1 MPADV
6 RLVHAF
12 VAQDGDRDAANHGG
26 RRRLPLHRLPL
37 RPHRRLPHRCRGRAR
52 AGRRA
57 VAQDQVGSA
66 AVPRDGVRVPRR
78 LRRGPRTHPLLPL
91 LPDGRRKRLH
101 DRPLRL
107 PLVRHGRDPLRLR
120 RLVGHD
126 GRDRRQRKDHRRVR
140 RRPRQRR
147 ARLSQR
153 RPQRRLLDG
162 RRDGL
167 RRRRPRPRGRLDRL
181 RRPLLHLRRR
191 RPGAGDAV
199 PRRLWL
205 WRLIDCALCARG
217 GRDLHQGGG
226 RRRGPGRQ
234 GRGGDRRGRPAQPG
248 RHRGQ
253 RRRQRRRRGG
263 HGLRPLRLV
272 WRGELR
278 RPPRRRLVAD
288 DRRRRL
294 GRAHVPARALGRGH
308 PRLHGHLLRR
318 HRPDARP
325 RREGHRVGP
334 QDAAAR
340 LDAADDA
347 VRLRARRDAAPRR
360 DVRHV
365 RRRLRRR
372 RRLLLAAQG
381 LLLRRLRPVGRLRH
395 RLRHRVLH
403 VLLVHASAGG
413 RQRLPHR
420 RRHQHHLRARARLQ
434 VRHRPRLRRR
444 LHRLRR
450 PLPRRL
456 LRHLARRARHACH
469 PRHLPVDRRVRPG
482 LRQRG
487 RHRRDVRAAPV
498 RPREDG
504 RARRRG
510 QHHRRH
516 RQGLRHRLRLPRR
529 PRPLRRLC
537 DAPLGRGRHH
547 DRRPARPDH
556 LRRPARR
563 RDAALLVLG
572 HDHEVGRHGRQRDGH
587 RDQAPV
593 RRQPE
598 PAHPQPPRPAR
609 LRHVHQ
615 DLDRR
620 VAAGDDRA
628 GRPRHALARP
638 LRRLL
643 RHALRHRPARGRHR
657 LRHPDGDLVVQHGRR
672 VGQRQEVHRQGRPQ
686 RPDRARGARRRQRA
700 RRREAEEVADLQ
712 GGRHGRHGRRPAQGH
727 VRPGAQHPDEA
738 DGHHL
743 GRLRR
748 ALHGSQPGRRP
759 HRPLRRRRAQGCHR
773 RRAPPHEHR
782 RDARR
787 RACRRRLGGRRPHH
801 HLRRLCRRRA
811 ARHGRARRR
820 PARCQALR
828 VDDQVRLADRAP
840 PRRSRRGHRE
850 YALPGRRPPGRLL
863 SGTLQRRSLRGA
875 PLP

>member
-537 DAPLGRGRHH
+537 DAAERHGRQG
-547 DRRPARPDH
+547 DRGFARPAH
-556 LRRPARR
+556 LCWLARR
-563 RDAALLVLG
+563 LDAAVLVLG
-572 HDHEVGRHGRQRDGH
+572 HDDEVGWQGGQRDGD

-643 RHALRHRPARGRHR
+643 RHALRHRPARRRHR
-657 LRHPDGDLVVQHGRR
+657 LVGPDGDLVVQHGRR
-672 VGQRQEVHRQGRPQ
+672 VGQRQEVHLQGRDGRRHRGGGARDGRQHRQG
-686 RPDRARGARRRQRA
+686 PDQK
-700 RRREAEEVADLQ
+700 VADLQ

-738 DGHHL
+738 DGHHF
-743 GRLRR
+743 GRLCGRLPRR
-748 ALHGSQPGRRP
+748 QQGRRP
-759 HRPLRRRRAQGCHR
+759 HRELVVG
-773 RRAPPHEHR
+773 
-782 RDARR
+782 
-787 RACRRRLGGRRPHH
+787 
-801 HLRRLCRRRA
+801 
-811 ARHGRARRR
+811 
-820 PARCQALR
+820 
-828 VDDQVRLADRAP
+828 
-840 PRRSRRGHRE
+840 
-850 YALPGRRPPGRLL
+850 
-863 SGTLQRRSLRGA
+863 
-875 PLP
+875 